1 MTTLG
6 KTTGPILATGLATI
20 ANQTVFNNQPMD
32 WRVPIATGLAALGFN
47 MAERVWPTGASILA
61 WSTFITVMIA
71 RVKPGVPSPVESA
84 VAWWNKSTK
93 G

>member
-1 MTTLG
+1 MMSSR
-6 KTTGPILATGLATI
+6 TTGPILATGLATI
-20 ANQTVFNNQPMD
+20 ANQSVFQNEPMD
-32 WRVPIATGLAALGFN
+32 WRVPIATAFAAVGFN
-47 MAERVWPTGASILA
+47 MVERVWADGAMIFA
-61 WSTFITVMIA
+61 WSTFITVMIV